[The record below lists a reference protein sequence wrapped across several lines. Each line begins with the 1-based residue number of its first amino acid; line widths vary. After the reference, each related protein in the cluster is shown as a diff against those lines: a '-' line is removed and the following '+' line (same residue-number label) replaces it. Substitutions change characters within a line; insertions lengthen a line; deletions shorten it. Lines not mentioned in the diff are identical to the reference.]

1 MYVPPMNNEDS
12 GITPEEIHRQSE
24 LFKAL
29 IEHSSDVIVISD
41 AQGIERYVSPSVKRV
56 LGYEPDEFLMRSQ
69 YLLHHPD
76 DRDRVRDTYFGFVNQ
91 CCEKPTP
98 IVFNW
103 RFLHKNGTWR
113 WVEAT
118 ASNQLD
124 NPLVNGIIL
133 NIRDI
138 HEHKEMEARLAESAQ
153 RFQTI
158 MSSIKDAI
166 QIFDAEGKILFT
178 NRENHLLDF
187 TMESFNQQQEPLWW
201 VHPDDRPRVLDLFTK
216 LVMGDMQ
223 EVTVEYQVQ
232 DANGYYRHL
241 ETHASSQ
248 LNNKAIGGILANV
261 RDITQRKKLEES
273 LRLAK
278 EKAEEDARK
287 IEQNNLEIKLKNR
300 ELKKLNEE
308 KNELLQIV
316 SHDLKN
322 PLYNIQHQA
331 NLILD
336 HPESSTG
343 QAQNILQCADK
354 MLSLIKN
361 FLSIHAIESGKVQLH
376 WQPVDLRKKVNK
388 VLGVYKDALAA
399 KNIQVDAQLPGV
411 YPHAWADPD
420 AVYQIMDNLISNAI
434 KYSPVNSTIHVEL
447 ATSGVYLVTRIQ
459 DEGAGVPLDEVDKL
473 FQKFT
478 RLSTRPTAGESSNG
492 LGLAIAKKLTQ
503 QLYGDIWY
511 EHHPG
516 RGATFAFELPIHSTE
531 PL

>member
-1 MYVPPMNNEDS
+1 MNNEDS
-12 GITPEEIHRQSE
+12 GISPEEIHRQSE

-41 AQGIERYVSPSVKRV
+41 AKGIERYVSPSVRRV
-56 LGYEPDEFLMRSQ
+56 LGYEPEEFLMRSQ

-76 DRDRVRDTYFGFVNQ
+76 DRDRVRDTFFGFVNQ
-91 CCEKPTP
+91 CCEKPAP
-98 IVFNW
+98 IVFSW

-138 HEHKEMEARLAESAQ
+138 HDHKEMENRLAQSAQ

-158 MSSIKDAI
+158 MGSIKDAI

-178 NRENHLLDF
+178 NRESHLLEYS
-187 TMESFNQQQEPLWW
+187 MQSFNEPKEPLWW
-201 VHPDDRPRVLDLFTK
+201 IHPDDRPSMLDTFAK
-216 LVMGDMQ
+216 LVMGEMQ

-241 ETHASSQ
+241 ETHASNQ
-248 LNNKAIGGILANV
+248 LNNEAIGGILANV

-278 EKAEEDARK
+278 EKAEEDARE
-287 IEQNNLEIKLKNR
+287 IEKNSLEIKIKNR

-331 NLILD
+331 NLILT
-336 HPESSTG
+336 HTG
-343 QAQNILQCADK
+343 DCTTQAQNILQCTDK
-354 MLSLIKN
+354 MLNLIRN
-361 FLSIHAIESGKVQLH
+361 FLSIHAIESGKVLLN
-376 WQPVDLRKKVNK
+376 WQPVDLRKKIDK
-388 VLGVYKDALAA
+388 VLGVYKDTLSA
-399 KNIQVDAQLPGV
+399 KNIQVSAQTTGV
-411 YPHAWADPD
+411 YPQAWADPD
-420 AVYQIMDNLISNAI
+420 AVYQILDNLISNAI
-434 KYSPVNSTIHVEL
+434 KYSPVSGTIHISLE
-447 ATSGVYLVTRIQ
+447 TSSEYLVIRVQ
-459 DEGAGVPLDEVDKL
+459 DEGAGIPLDELDKL

-503 QLYGDIWY
+503 QLNGDIWY
-511 EHHPG
+511 ENHPD
-516 RGATFAFELPIHSTE
+516 RGATFAFELPIHLTVQS
-531 PL
+531 